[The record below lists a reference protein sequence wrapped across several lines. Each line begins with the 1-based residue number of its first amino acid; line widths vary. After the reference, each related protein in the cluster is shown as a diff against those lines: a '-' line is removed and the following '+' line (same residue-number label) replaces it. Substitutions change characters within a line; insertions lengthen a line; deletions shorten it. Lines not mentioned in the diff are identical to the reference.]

1 MICVL
6 AGGVG
11 AARLLNGLK
20 DVLPAEEITAIV
32 NTGDDVIMHGLYICP
47 DLDTV
52 TYTLAGVNNTETG
65 WGLKG
70 ETWLA
75 MESLK
80 KLGGETWFNLGDRDL
95 ATHLYRTG
103 RLSEGAGLKEVTA
116 EITSSMGIGVNLL
129 PMTENRVE
137 TMVTLLES
145 ENEVSFQ
152 EYFVKYRHDVA
163 ISSVRFNG
171 SKEAKA
177 TPGVIDVI
185 NKAEIVIIAPSNP
198 LVSIAPIFSVP
209 EISKAIKARKKDTVA
224 VSPIVAGAAI
234 KGPADRLLN
243 ELGHEASVEGV
254 AKYYQDW
261 ISALVIDTADFERAK
276 GIESLGINCV
286 VTETVMADSQIAAS
300 LGSTLLGLKDEF
312 L

>member
-20 DVLPAEEITAIV
+20 DVVPAEEITAIV
-32 NTGDDVIMHGLYICP
+32 NTGDDAIMHGLYICP
-47 DLDTV
+47 DIDTV
-52 TYTLAGVNNTETG
+52 TYTLAGVNNIETG

-75 MESLK
+75 MESLE
-80 KLGGETWFNLGDRDL
+80 KLGGKTWFNLGDRDL
-95 ATHLYRTG
+95 ATHMYRTD
-103 RLSEGAGLKEVTA
+103 RLSEGAGLKEITA
-116 EITSSMGIGVNLL
+116 EITSAMGICVNLL
-129 PMTENRVE
+129 PMSENRVE

-145 ENEVSFQ
+145 GDEISFQ
-152 EYFVKYRHDVA
+152 EYFVKHRHDVP

-171 SKEAKA
+171 SAEAQA
-177 TPGVIDVI
+177 TPEVVDAIKD
-185 NKAEIVIIAPSNP
+185 AEIIIIAPSNP
-198 LVSIAPIFSVP
+198 LVSIAPIFSIT
-209 EISKAIKARKKDTVA
+209 EISDAVKARKKDVVA
-224 VSPIVAGAAI
+224 VSPIIAGAAL

-261 ISALVIDTADFERAK
+261 ISALVIDTADFDSAK
-276 GIESLGINCV
+276 AIESLGINCV
-286 VTETVMADSQIAAS
+286 VTETVMSDSQIAAS
-300 LGSTLLGLKDEF
+300 LGSTLLGLKR
-312 L
+312 

>member
-20 DVLPAEEITAIV
+20 DVVPAEEITAIV
-32 NTGDDVIMHGLYICP
+32 NTGDDAIMHGLYICP
-47 DLDTV
+47 DIDTV
-52 TYTLAGVNNTETG
+52 TYTLAGVNNIETG

-75 MESLK
+75 MESLE

-103 RLSEGAGLKEVTA
+103 RLSEGASLKEITG
-116 EITSSMGIGVNLL
+116 EITSSMSISVNLL

-145 ENEVSFQ
+145 GNEISFQ
-152 EYFVKYRHDVA
+152 EYFVKHRHNVS

-171 SKEAKA
+171 STKAQA
-177 TPGVIDVI
+177 TPGVTDAI
-185 NKAEIVIIAPSNP
+185 KEAEIVIIAPSNP
-198 LVSIAPIFSVP
+198 LVSIAPIFSIP
-209 EISKAIKARKKDTVA
+209 EISDAIKARKKDVVA
-224 VSPIVAGAAI
+224 VSPIVAGAAL

-243 ELGHEASVEGV
+243 ELGHEASVKGV

-261 ISALVIDTADFERAK
+261 ISTLVIDIADFDSAK
-276 GIESLGINCV
+276 DIESLGVNCV
-286 VTETVMADSQIAAS
+286 VTETVMSDSQIAAS
-300 LGSTLLGLKDEF
+300 LGLTLLGLKR
-312 L
+312 

>member
-254 AKYYQDW
+254 AKYYKDW
-261 ISALVIDTADFERAK
+261 ISALVIDNADFERAK

-300 LGSTLLGLKDEF
+300 LGSTLLGLKR
-312 L
+312 

>member
-129 PMTENRVE
+129 PMTEDRVE

-261 ISALVIDTADFERAK
+261 ISALVIDNADFERAK

-300 LGSTLLGLKDEF
+300 LGSTLLGLKR
-312 L
+312 

>member
-116 EITSSMGIGVNLL
+116 EIASSMGIGVNLL

-185 NKAEIVIIAPSNP
+185 NKAEKEINAPSNT
-198 LVSIAPIFSVP
+198 LDSKATIFSLK
-209 EISKAIKARKKDTVA
+209 ENTKAIKARKKDTVA

-300 LGSTLLGLKDEF
+300 LGSTLLGLKR
-312 L
+312 

>member
-1 MICVL
+1 MRSRWWGWCRSASQWPKRCL
-6 AGGVG
+6 
-11 AARLLNGLK
+11 
-20 DVLPAEEITAIV
+20 AEEITAIV

-152 EYFVKYRHDVA
+152 EYFVKYRHNVA

-261 ISALVIDTADFERAK
+261 ISALVIDNADFERAK
-276 GIESLGINCV
+276 DIESLGINCV

-300 LGSTLLGLKDEF
+300 LGSTLLGLKR
-312 L
+312 